1 MRGLFFMLPPRFF
14 PLALLAA
21 LVGLAFPVE
30 SRAQIYADV
39 TVGGG
44 VAGTFRITL
53 EHVKTPNAVANFVGL
68 ATGQHG
74 WLDATTG
81 AIRADGFYNGVTFHR
96 VIAGFMSQT
105 GSRAGD
111 GTDGPGYSFKNEIDA
126 TLTHNAA
133 YVVAMANSGKDTN
146 GSQWYVTSSAQPGLD
161 GGYTVFGHVTSGTA
175 VCDAINA
182 VPTTGSGGSPA
193 DRPLT
198 PVIIQSVVISGPS
211 SAGFNVN
218 PAGLPTMV
226 NATPV
231 MKQSGATFSVGYDH
245 RTFSGYFGFQ
255 SADLATWTRFTSSP
269 SYFSQ
274 AAPTAGDIS
283 VTSLATGPQH
293 YFRMGRA
300 DYGTCANLFVPAN
313 LAGKTLSFPAMFG
326 FAVTINAAGTGGS
339 YTYTGLGGGSGA
351 LSTASYVPRPYSGNL
366 FVQWVNGVQMA
377 FDRLEYTSATGGT
390 FAARSNVGGYSSVT
404 GTFTA
409 TP

>member
-1 MRGLFFMLPPRFF
+1 MPPPRFLS
-14 PLALLAA
+14 LALLATLLA
-21 LVGLAFPVE
+21 LAFPAE

-44 VAGTFRITL
+44 VSGTFRITL
-53 EHVKTPNAVANFVGL
+53 EHLKTPNAVANFVGL
-68 ATGQHG
+68 ATGSRG
-74 WLDATTG
+74 WLDAATG
-81 AIRADGFYNGVTFHR
+81 AIRPDGFYNGVTFHR

-111 GTDGPGYSFKNEIDA
+111 GTDGPGYAFKNEIDA

-146 GSQWYVTSSAQPGLD
+146 GSQWYVTASAQPSLD
-161 GGYTVFGHVTSGTA
+161 GGYTIFGHVTSGTA

-182 VPTTGSGGSPA
+182 VPTTGGGSPA

-211 SAGFNVN
+211 FADLNVN
-218 PAGLPTMV
+218 PAGLPRLV
-226 NATPV
+226 NAAPV
-231 MKQSGATFSVGYDH
+231 MKHSGATFAVGYDH
-245 RTFSGYFGFQ
+245 RTFSDYFGYQ
-255 SADLATWTRFTSSP
+255 SADLAAWTRFTSTP
-269 SYFSQ
+269 AYFSQ
-274 AAPTAGDIS
+274 AAPTAGDID
-283 VTSLATGPQH
+283 VTSLAAGPQN

-326 FAVTINAAGTGGS
+326 FVVTINATGTGGT
-339 YTYTGLGGGSGA
+339 YTYTGFGGGNGA
-351 LSTASYVPRPYSGNL
+351 LATASYVPRPYSGNL
-366 FVQWVNGVQMA
+366 FVQWVNGIQMA
-377 FDRLEYTSATGGT
+377 FDRIEYTSATGGT
-390 FAARSNVGGYSSVT
+390 FAARSNVNGYASVN
-404 GTFTA
+404 GTFTS

>member
-1 MRGLFFMLPPRFF
+1 MFSLRFL
-14 PLALLAA
+14 PLALAAA
-21 LVGLAFPVE
+21 LLALAFPAE
-30 SRAQIYADV
+30 CRAQIYADV

-44 VAGTFRITL
+44 VTGTFRITL

-74 WLDATTG
+74 WMDANTG
-81 AIRADGFYNGVTFHR
+81 AIRSDGFYNGVTFHR

-111 GTDGPGYSFKNEIDA
+111 GTDGPGYAFKNEIDA

-146 GSQWYVTSSAQPGLD
+146 GSQWYVTASAQPSLD
-161 GGYTVFGHVTSGTA
+161 GGYTIFGHVTSGTA

-182 VPTTGSGGSPA
+182 VPTTGSGGTPA

-198 PVIIQSVVISGPS
+198 PVTIQSVVISGPS
-211 SAGFNVN
+211 AAGFNVN
-218 PAGLPTMV
+218 PASLPRLV
-226 NATPV
+226 NATPLL
-231 MKQSGATFSVGYDH
+231 KKTGATYAIGYDH
-245 RTFSGYFGFQ
+245 RTFSEYFGFQ

-269 SYFSQ
+269 AYFSQ
-274 AAPTAGDIS
+274 AAPVAGDVD
-283 VTSLATGPQH
+283 VTSLAAGTKS

-300 DYGTCANLFVPAN
+300 DYGTSANLFVPAN
-313 LAGKTLSFPAMFG
+313 LASKTLTFPAMFG
-326 FAVTINAAGTGGS
+326 FVVTINAAGTGGS
-339 YTYTGLGGGSGA
+339 YTYTGFGGGSGA
-351 LSTASYVPRPYSGNL
+351 LSTASYAPRPYSGNL

-390 FAARSNVGGYSSVT
+390 FAARSNVTGYANVT
-404 GTFTA
+404 GTFTS